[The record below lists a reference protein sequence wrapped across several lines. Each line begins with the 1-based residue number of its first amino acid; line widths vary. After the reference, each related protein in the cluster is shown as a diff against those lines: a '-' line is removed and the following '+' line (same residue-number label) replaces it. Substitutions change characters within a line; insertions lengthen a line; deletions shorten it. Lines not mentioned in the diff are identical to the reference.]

1 MVQAFEAKEAQLKL
15 EGERKQKAKDE
26 RIMLLRHVWTREI
39 VPHWDKKRRTKVLQ
53 DLVWQGIPASIRT
66 KVWPMLLGNDLHVT
80 PELFKIY
87 VKQAEAGKALRATGL
102 VIEGMGKL
110 ETASLIGVDLPR
122 TFPALAFYQEGG
134 PNHAELHRVLDA
146 YVCYRPDIGYVQGMS
161 YLAAI
166 LLLYL
171 DDATAFACLA
181 NLLNRSVQMA
191 FYKMDVDMQ
200 QYISLFETLFKRSL
214 PELHHHFER
223 IGLTSDMYLL
233 DWILTI
239 YSKSLPLDLSTR
251 LWDIYIFEGQ
261 SFFFRASLGILKY
274 VQANILT
281 NELDLGPCKR
291 ILARLPEE
299 HIDEEALIATIA
311 SVTLKEHE
319 DLMDQFQIPL
329 FKL

>member
-1 MVQAFEAKEAQLKL
+1 MVHAFEAKEAQLRQ
-15 EGERKQKAKDE
+15 ENERKQKAKDE
-26 RIMLLRHVWTREI
+26 RIMQARIVWTREI
-39 VPHWDKKRRTKVLQ
+39 VPHWDKKKRTKALYELVL
-53 DLVWQGIPASIRT
+53 QGIPASVRT
-66 KVWPMLLGNDLHVT
+66 KVWPMLLGNDLHIT

-102 VIEGMGKL
+102 VMEGVGKL

-171 DDATAFACLA
+171 DDSAAFSCLA

-200 QYISLFETLFKRSL
+200 QYISLFETLFKRTL
-214 PELHHHFER
+214 PELFSHFES

-239 YSKSLPLDLSTR
+239 FSKSLPLDLSTR
-251 LWDIYIFEGQ
+251 LWDIYIYEGQ

-274 VQANILT
+274 TQSNILA
-281 NELDLGPCKR
+281 NDLDLGPCKR
-291 ILARLPEE
+291 ILARLPEDNF
-299 HIDEEALIATIA
+299 DEDALMASIA

-319 DLMDQFQIPL
+319 ELMNQFQIPL